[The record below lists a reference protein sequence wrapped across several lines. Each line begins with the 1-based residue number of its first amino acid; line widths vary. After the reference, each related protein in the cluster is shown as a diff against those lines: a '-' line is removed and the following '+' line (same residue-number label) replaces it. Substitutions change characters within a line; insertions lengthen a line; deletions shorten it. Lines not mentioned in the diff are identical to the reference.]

1 MEINQAQVREYAT
14 RLLKA
19 RMRILASNGF
29 YGLLIEHLPFAL
41 DETVDTAAT
50 DGRKIYFGPSFLDE
64 ITDSEL
70 DFVLMHEVLHVVLQH
85 CSRYQSRDPEAF
97 NIACDIVINSTI
109 LETFGGDLRR
119 ISIASAGGE
128 LMHLAPNGKEGYLYT
143 AEEVYDMLPKEHGGG
158 GNGSS
163 SDNQANG
170 NSQSKSNQDNSQN
183 SSSSSQGKQSDKN
196 SQNGSSGSQSKN
208 SKGANSKSA
217 GQGGS
222 SQGGSQ
228 KSQGSQGS
236 ASSSS
241 AQNGKAQGSSSGGNA
256 KAQNGVFD
264 DHSRWVSIGE
274 TDNEVAG
281 AWEKYLDDALKA
293 VSVDKSSNAWGN
305 LPLFA
310 KRYLNEARDG
320 KVNWRQILNEFIQ
333 EELCDYSFS
342 PPDRRFGD
350 CDFFMPDFNVK
361 DESVKNILFMIDTSG
376 SMSDKLISEAF
387 DEVRG
392 ALYQY
397 DGKLEGYLGFF
408 DADVVKPEPFS
419 SIDEL
424 EIIRPFG
431 GGGTSFHA
439 IFDYALKEMEITPCA
454 IIILTDGYAPYP
466 DEDYARGI
474 PVLWLI
480 NNEFATPTFGKVL
493 RIPND

>member
-1 MEINQAQVREYAT
+1 MEINQAKVREYAT

-41 DETVDTAAT
+41 DETVETAAT
-50 DGRKIYFGPSFLDE
+50 DGRKIYFCPKFLDE

-85 CSRYQSRDPEAF
+85 CSRYQNRNPYAF

-109 LETFGGDLRR
+109 LDTFGGDTRK

-128 LMHLAPNGKEGYLYT
+128 LMHLAPDGKEGCLYT
-143 AEEVYDMLPKEHGGG
+143 AEEVYDMLPKSTKE
-158 GNGSS
+158 
-163 SDNQANG
+163 
-170 NSQSKSNQDNSQN
+170 NSQN
-183 SSSSSQGKQSDKN
+183 SQGNGNNSSN
-196 SQNGSSGSQSKN
+196 SQTGGSQSNQNNNQNDTSNNSNSQSGNSQKKGDNSQSGGGSGQQKN
-208 SKGANSKSA
+208 QPSQSANGSGSKKGSSKPQSGKDYQSA
-217 GQGGS
+217 TGQGTS
-222 SQGGSQ
+222 
-228 KSQGSQGS
+228 
-236 ASSSS
+236 
-241 AQNGKAQGSSSGGNA
+241 
-256 KAQNGVFD
+256 FD
-264 DHSRWVSIGE
+264 DHSRWVGKGE

-293 VSVDKSSNAWGN
+293 VSIDQTSTTWGN

-310 KRYLNEARDG
+310 RRRLLEEKDG

-333 EELCDYSFS
+333 EEFCDYSFS
-342 PPDRRFGD
+342 PPDRRFGE

-361 DESVKNILFMIDTSG
+361 DESVKNVLFMIDTSG
-376 SMSDKLISEAF
+376 SMSDELVSEAY
-387 DEVRG
+387 DEIRG
-392 ALYQY
+392 ALYQF

-408 DADVVKPEPFS
+408 DAVVVKPEPFS
-419 SIDEL
+419 NFEEL
-424 EIIRPFG
+424 EIIRPQG

-439 IFDYALKEMEITPCA
+439 IFDYVKNEIDVPPCA

-466 DEDYARGI
+466 DEEDALGI

-480 NNEFATPTFGKVL
+480 NNECSSPPWGKVV
-493 RIPND
+493 RIPPEEQ